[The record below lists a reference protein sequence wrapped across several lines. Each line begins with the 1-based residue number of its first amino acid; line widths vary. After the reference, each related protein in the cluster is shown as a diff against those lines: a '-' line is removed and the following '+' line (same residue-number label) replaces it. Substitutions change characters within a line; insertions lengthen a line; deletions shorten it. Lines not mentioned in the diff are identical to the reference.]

1 MIYVVT
7 DDLRRSN
14 ISGSVGEGLFGQYV
28 PDKTPEKTLE
38 RFVVCHRGAK
48 WMTNLS
54 RNDSKKK

>member
-28 PDKTPEKTLE
+28 PDKIPEKIWRGLW
-38 RFVVCHRGAK
+38 FVIEEPNG
-48 WMTNLS
+48 WQI
-54 RNDSKKK
+54 